1 MIAMTRLPGVTRDF
15 RYSRPLIPSR
25 IFWRMKP
32 GAVATAAFAL
42 AMVVLLLG
50 LAVAG
55 VVGGLALPV
64 GDRVDPHQERRPQGH
79 DERRGAEGAA
89 DEVRVG
95 LRPDVRRQRELLEGA
110 VGDVEPARAARLE
123 LTVDVVHV
131 AVGLLVDAGLG
142 DLDQLA
148 ALPEEEG
155 TGRADL
161 GAGRSLPLRLAL
173 RAEGALPDARRVA
186 LVLVLRDVERA
197 GDHAVAAAHAAGR
210 VVGDRARGQLDHRL
224 DRAGRRARGGDPVH
238 ALALHEPLDA
248 RLLLEAVD
256 DGERL
261 LCRVALLV
269 EDRVALG
276 GRGKLVGLRARRLA
290 TPATDA
296 EGRVDEDAW
305 SVQIRLGCASL
316 RGQEARSGR
325 GAGDFEEP
333 SAGDLHGWLRFDRP
347 FS

>member
-42 AMVVLLLG
+42 AMMVLLLG

-55 VVGGLALPV
+55 IRGGLVLPV

-79 DERRGAEGAA
+79 DERRGAQRAG
-89 DEVRVG
+89 DEIRVRPG
-95 LRPDVRRQRELLEGA
+95 PDVGRERELLEGD

-123 LTVDVVHV
+123 LAVDVVDV

-148 ALPEEEG
+148 ALSVEEG

-210 VVGDRARGQLDHRL
+210 VVGDGPGGQLHHRL
-224 DRAGRRARGGDPVH
+224 DRAGRRARRRHAVH
-238 ALALHEPLDA
+238 ALA
-248 RLLLEAVD
+248 
-256 DGERL
+256 
-261 LCRVALLV
+261 
-269 EDRVALG
+269 
-276 GRGKLVGLRARRLA
+276 
-290 TPATDA
+290 
-296 EGRVDEDAW
+296 
-305 SVQIRLGCASL
+305 
-316 RGQEARSGR
+316 
-325 GAGDFEEP
+325 
-333 SAGDLHGWLRFDRP
+333 
-347 FS
+347 